1 MNIYHKAM
9 FCWNFQRDVDSCKID
24 SHQDNRSC
32 VPGSMLPS
40 LTDNQTKDPANIL
53 PPQPQQTMRYKE
65 FELDTKIS
73 RLVSSICPGN
83 IYLFKVI
90 NRNTRKRCEICSKS
104 TIKTPEWRQW
114 RRYSVFIVNFE
125 HISPPFSSFSIV
137 DFEQVNISWVVP

>member
-1 MNIYHKAM
+1 MIGLDMNIYHKAM
-9 FCWNFQRDVDSCKID
+9 FCWNFQRDVDSGKID

-73 RLVSSICPGN
+73 RLVV
-83 IYLFKVI
+83 L
-90 NRNTRKRCEICSKS
+90 S
-104 TIKTPEWRQW
+104 T
-114 RRYSVFIVNFE
+114 NL
-125 HISPPFSSFSIV
+125 
-137 DFEQVNISWVVP
+137 N